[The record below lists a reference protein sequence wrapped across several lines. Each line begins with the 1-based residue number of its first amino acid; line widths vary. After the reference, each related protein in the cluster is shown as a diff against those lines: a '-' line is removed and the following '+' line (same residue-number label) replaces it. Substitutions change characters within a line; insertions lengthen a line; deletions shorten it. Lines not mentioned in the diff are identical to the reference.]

1 MRRPLFEARQRA
13 APFQEVTR
21 VSTFF
26 RLAWPA
32 RLLYKAEPMG
42 AGGRGGRRYMSIAAA
57 ISICSLIGTVP
68 LKQRAYDV
76 KTSAD
81 LPGAAFEAVAGPLDV
96 PTWVRRLPAASP
108 LRAAMPAAPGKF
120 ELLGHD
126 PLLNRGMNAALA
138 VHGRYAYIGSRTDG
152 THPNSEV
159 LVVDVG
165 DPRNPSVVG
174 RIGRPYEANVGESSR
189 ELRVL
194 PDQDLLLVLNHG
206 CSELIH
212 ACVNGTQAGRN
223 VVTSTIRF
231 YDIRGAHGAA
241 PVLVGTY
248 TPTRTEAQTPHE
260 FFIWHDPVRAGRT
273 LLYET
278 APSTEASGKQ
288 NLYVVDIS
296 RAREGVFKEIATWN
310 TKIGD
315 PDADTRLHSLTV
327 SNDGKRAYLA
337 YLGGGFLVADTSDF
351 ADARPNPAVRLI
363 TPVANRVHWGD
374 PGAHSAIGLPG
385 RPAWAMT
392 TDEVYGKLGGLLPAH
407 GCPWGW
413 VRFINLAN
421 PVRPRI
427 ASEYK
432 LPVNDPKTCADVPQD
447 RENFSSFSSHNPTLT
462 RNVAFLTWHAAGLQ
476 AIDIADPAH
485 PKPAAS
491 FLPEP
496 LPYVAQEDPALSSG
510 RDKVVMWSFPIIQN
524 GLIYAVDIRNGLYIL
539 RYSGP
544 HAAEVSSVGFLDG
557 NSNSGDIPR
566 LSAPPSAAR

>member
-1 MRRPLFEARQRA
+1 
-13 APFQEVTR
+13 
-21 VSTFF
+21 
-26 RLAWPA
+26 
-32 RLLYKAEPMG
+32 
-42 AGGRGGRRYMSIAAA
+42 MSIAAA
-57 ISICSLIGTVP
+57 ISICSLVGTLPV
-68 LKQRAYDV
+68 KQRPYDV

-81 LPGAAFEAVAGPLDV
+81 LPGAAFEAVAGPVRV
-96 PTWVRRLPAASP
+96 PDWVRGQPAAPALAAASP
-108 LRAAMPAAPGKF
+108 KAPGTF

-212 ACVNGTQAGRN
+212 ACANGTQAGRN

-231 YDIRGAHGAA
+231 YDIRGANGAA
-241 PVLVGTY
+241 PKLVGTY

-260 FFIWHDPVRAGRT
+260 FFIWHDPVHAGRV

-296 RAREGVFKEIATWN
+296 HAREGVFKEIATWN

-351 ADARPNPAVRLI
+351 ALDRPDPTVRLI
-363 TPVANRVHWGD
+363 TPIKNRVHWGD

-385 RPAWAMT
+385 RPEWAMT
-392 TDEVYGKLGGLLPAH
+392 TDEVYGQLGGLLPAH

-413 VRFINLAN
+413 VRFIDIKDATK
-421 PVRPRI
+421 PRV

-432 LPVNDPKTCADVPQD
+432 LPVNDPKTCADVPAD
-447 RENFSSFSSHNPTLT
+447 RENVASFSSHNPTLT
-462 RNVAFLTWHAAGLQ
+462 RPLAFVTWPSAGLQ
-476 AIDIADPAH
+476 VIDTSDPEH
-485 PKPAAS
+485 PTGAAEYV
-491 FLPEP
+491 PDP
-496 LPYVAQEDPALSSG
+496 LPYVSQEDPALSSG

-524 GLIYAVDIRNGLYIL
+524 GLVYAVDLRNGLYIFK
-539 RYSGP
+539 YHGP
-544 HAAEVSSVGFLDG
+544 FESEVTKTGFLDG
-557 NSNSGDIPR
+557 NSNSGD
-566 LSAPPSAAR
+566 LPSISR